1 VNRSRDEILAR
12 LASIHARIADACSR
26 VGRDP
31 DDVTLVAVAKT
42 VEPEALRWVVEAG
55 VADLGENYVQELRAK
70 RDAVEGARWH
80 FIGTLRS
87 SGAHHVAALADV
99 VETAVPGRAFE
110 RLARRADG
118 AGRRLPVLIEVD
130 VTGERTGVEPRQVP
144 EAARQVAALD
154 GVSLAGLMTI
164 APPGGDAE
172 AARPTFR
179 RLRELRD
186 ALVGTHPEAR
196 QLSMG
201 MSLDYE
207 VALEEGATMVRLGT
221 ALFGARPAR

>member
-1 VNRSRDEILAR
+1 
-12 LASIHARIADACSR
+12 
-26 VGRDP
+26 
-31 DDVTLVAVAKT
+31 VTLVAVGKM
-42 VEPEALRWVVEAG
+42 VEPAALRWVVEAG
-55 VADLGENYVQELRAK
+55 VPDLGENYVQEMRAK
-70 RDAVEGARWH
+70 RDEIPGARWH

-99 VETAVPGRAFE
+99 VETAVPGERSFE

-130 VTGERTGVEPRQVP
+130 VTGERTGVAPEDVP
-144 EAARQVAALD
+144 QAAAAAAGTN
-154 GVSLAGLMTI
+154 GVTLVGLMTI
-164 APPGGDAE
+164 APLGGDDPE

-179 RLRELRD
+179 RLRQLRD
-186 ALVGTHPEAR
+186 ALVETHPEAR
-196 QLSMG
+196 ELSMG